1 MYEHTISRIAIYIL
15 SIVMI
20 AFGIYH
26 FLHPKN
32 LIIYVPD
39 YIPGGLAWIYI
50 VGAAFILA
58 AIAFIIN
65 RQARL
70 AGYLLA
76 FMLFCFVLT
85 VHVPNYMHAGDA
97 EMRQMALINLL
108 KDAAIAAFALHIA
121 ANAKQWNSALQFS
134 AIARVSS
141 QGEKMFFELYAHHTV
156 CFREKI

>member
-15 SIVMI
+15 SLVML

-32 LIIYVPD
+32 LMVYVPD
-39 YIPGGLAWIYI
+39 FVPGGMVWIYI
-50 VGAAFILA
+50 VGTAFILA

-76 FMLFCFVLT
+76 ALLFIFVLT
-85 VHVPNYMHAGDA
+85 IHLPNYMNAGDA
-97 EMRQMALINLL
+97 EMRQLAFVNIL
-108 KDAAIAAFALHIA
+108 KDAALAAFAFPCGA
-121 ANAKQWNSALQFS
+121 RYSA
-134 AIARVSS
+134 
-141 QGEKMFFELYAHHTV
+141 
-156 CFREKI
+156 

>member
-1 MYEHTISRIAIYIL
+1 MYEHTVSRIAIYIL

-32 LIIYVPD
+32 LIIYLPQ

-50 VGAAFILA
+50 VGSAFILA
-58 AIAFIIN
+58 AVAFIIN
-65 RQARL
+65 RAARL

-85 VHVPNYMHAGDA
+85 IHLPNYLHAGVA
-97 EMRQMALINLL
+97 EMRQLALISLL
-108 KDAAIAAFALHIA
+108 KDLALAAFALHIA
-121 ANAKQWNSALQFS
+121 ANAKT
-134 AIARVSS
+134 I
-141 QGEKMFFELYAHHTV
+141 E
-156 CFREKI
+156 